1 MSSAL
6 VYLGI
11 RVSSHLVYQNRRRT
25 TCPACPVRRS
35 MVLTTSKKRRCCRT
49 RTGLPAYNVLLHCVY
64 ERFTAGDG
72 NHTHLVVLVGFDFD
86 STIMCRKWSG
96 SEGKNAS
103 NTGVNPTNLPGNP
116 RKGSLPYDVRSILDQ
131 AGPARTSQDQAGRP
145 RVKRLTKTLRKSLL
159 SLGGAHERPIVFR
172 LLPRRSR
179 ARLIPIV
186 AGYFDFEELTSR
198 SISCCIFLSLNIPS
212 RMRISTNYLRASPAR
227 IATTIDDGGR
237 RRLKKSK
244 TERNEDL
251 RTTDSNVLQFH
262 GNQGPFGR
270 CKGDCDSSYDCMP
283 GLVCLERSGIEN
295 NVPGCAGIAYAE
307 VDYCVSPSDIDE
319 EQRQDDGGI
328 PDSGSTDPDQKSKST
343 PAPTSF
349 PTAKPEPSPLPPTS
363 SDDTV
368 MPTFSPTTSFD
379 DSSGT
384 TYSPTTTSSTNSK
397 VIAAIN
403 TGDQP
408 TSSQSGANAFE
419 IKSTSGYAV
428 MGVAFLSLI
437 VLAVVGLALQK
448 RKKRASTAE
457 TKDKLSLATVIVP
470 FDDGRAGKP
479 RWGDGSSINQLTQAF
494 ESETTGI
501 EVIDMK
507 SIPSIRSAPSAD
519 SFDAEPNHSTLHR
532 KYPKLF
538 GLPERDET
546 GEIGPMDT
554 IEL

>member
-1 MSSAL
+1 
-6 VYLGI
+6 
-11 RVSSHLVYQNRRRT
+11 
-25 TCPACPVRRS
+25 
-35 MVLTTSKKRRCCRT
+35 
-49 RTGLPAYNVLLHCVY
+49 
-64 ERFTAGDG
+64 
-72 NHTHLVVLVGFDFD
+72 
-86 STIMCRKWSG
+86 
-96 SEGKNAS
+96 
-103 NTGVNPTNLPGNP
+103 
-116 RKGSLPYDVRSILDQ
+116 
-131 AGPARTSQDQAGRP
+131 
-145 RVKRLTKTLRKSLL
+145 
-159 SLGGAHERPIVFR
+159 
-172 LLPRRSR
+172 
-179 ARLIPIV
+179 
-186 AGYFDFEELTSR
+186 
-198 SISCCIFLSLNIPS
+198 
-212 RMRISTNYLRASPAR
+212 MRISTKYLRASPAR
-227 IATTIDDGGR
+227 
-237 RRLKKSK
+237 RLKKSK
-244 TERNEDL
+244 GERNEELTVL

-270 CKGDCDSSYDCMP
+270 CRGDCDSSDDCMP

-295 NVPGCAGIAYAE
+295 NVPGCEGIARAE

-349 PTAKPEPSPLPPTS
+349 PTAKPKPSPLPPTS
-363 SDDTV
+363 SDDTMMPTFSPTSDDTV
-368 MPTFSPTTSFD
+368 MPTFPPTTSFD

-403 TGDQP
+403 TGNKP

-448 RKKRASTAE
+448 RKKRASAAE
-457 TKDKLSLATVIVP
+457 TKGKLSLATVIVP
-470 FDDGRAGKP
+470 LDDGRAGKP

-501 EVIDMK
+501 EVIDIK

-519 SFDAEPNHSTLHR
+519 SFDAEPNPLPYDSTLHR

>member
-1 MSSAL
+1 
-6 VYLGI
+6 
-11 RVSSHLVYQNRRRT
+11 
-25 TCPACPVRRS
+25 
-35 MVLTTSKKRRCCRT
+35 
-49 RTGLPAYNVLLHCVY
+49 
-64 ERFTAGDG
+64 
-72 NHTHLVVLVGFDFD
+72 
-86 STIMCRKWSG
+86 
-96 SEGKNAS
+96 
-103 NTGVNPTNLPGNP
+103 
-116 RKGSLPYDVRSILDQ
+116 
-131 AGPARTSQDQAGRP
+131 
-145 RVKRLTKTLRKSLL
+145 
-159 SLGGAHERPIVFR
+159 
-172 LLPRRSR
+172 
-179 ARLIPIV
+179 
-186 AGYFDFEELTSR
+186 
-198 SISCCIFLSLNIPS
+198 
-212 RMRISTNYLRASPAR
+212 MRISTKYIRASPAH

-237 RRLKKSK
+237 RLKKSK
-244 TERNEDL
+244 SERNEDLLTVL

-270 CKGDCDSSYDCMP
+270 CRGDCDSSDDCMP

-295 NVPGCAGIAYAE
+295 NVPGCEGIAHAE

-349 PTAKPEPSPLPPTS
+349 PTAKPKPSPLPPTS
-363 SDDTV
+363 SDDTM
-368 MPTFSPTTSFD
+368 MPTFSPTSDDTVVPTFPPTTSFD

-403 TGDQP
+403 TGNKP

-470 FDDGRAGKP
+470 LDDGRAGKP

-501 EVIDMK
+501 EVIDIK

-519 SFDAEPNHSTLHR
+519 SFDAEPNPLPYDSTLHR

>member
-1 MSSAL
+1 
-6 VYLGI
+6 
-11 RVSSHLVYQNRRRT
+11 
-25 TCPACPVRRS
+25 
-35 MVLTTSKKRRCCRT
+35 
-49 RTGLPAYNVLLHCVY
+49 
-64 ERFTAGDG
+64 
-72 NHTHLVVLVGFDFD
+72 
-86 STIMCRKWSG
+86 
-96 SEGKNAS
+96 
-103 NTGVNPTNLPGNP
+103 
-116 RKGSLPYDVRSILDQ
+116 
-131 AGPARTSQDQAGRP
+131 
-145 RVKRLTKTLRKSLL
+145 
-159 SLGGAHERPIVFR
+159 
-172 LLPRRSR
+172 
-179 ARLIPIV
+179 
-186 AGYFDFEELTSR
+186 
-198 SISCCIFLSLNIPS
+198 
-212 RMRISTNYLRASPAR
+212 MRISTKYLRASPAH

-237 RRLKKSK
+237 RLKKSK
-244 TERNEDL
+244 SERNEDLLTVL

-270 CKGDCDSSYDCMP
+270 CRGDCDSSDDCMP

-295 NVPGCAGIAYAE
+295 NVPGCEGIAHAE

-328 PDSGSTDPDQKSKST
+328 PDSGSTDLDQKSKST

-349 PTAKPEPSPLPPTS
+349 PTAKPKPSPLPPTS
-363 SDDTV
+363 SDDTA
-368 MPTFSPTTSFD
+368 MPTFFPTTSFD

-403 TGDQP
+403 TGNKP

-470 FDDGRAGKP
+470 LDDGRAGKP

-501 EVIDMK
+501 EVIDIK

-519 SFDAEPNHSTLHR
+519 SFDAEPNPLPYDSTLHR